1 MFQKNKKIKNDMY
14 MDIMKV
20 VNSMPKNTNFF
31 SEQAKIVLTNE
42 IVKEIEKKYIIKEK
56 NNDGQ

>member
-1 MFQKNKKIKNDMY
+1 MLQRNKKIKNEIY
-14 MDIMKV
+14 TDIMNI
-20 VNSMPKNTNFF
+20 VNSMPKNINFF

-56 NNDGQ
+56 NNDG

>member
-1 MFQKNKKIKNDMY
+1 MY